1 VDITW
6 CITSTIGYT
15 IPDRLRLKMLIP
27 FYSKTPVTP
36 LKIHRPG
43 FLVVLFPTAAA
54 VVVVAMVEVSRA
66 PPWDS
71 VVH

>member
-6 CITSTIGYT
+6 CITTTIGYT
-15 IPDRLRLKMLIP
+15 IPDRLQLTMQIP

-36 LKIHRPG
+36 LKIHRPY
-43 FLVVLFPTAAA
+43 FLALLFPIAAA